1 MVSEVAA
8 IGVPHPSLG
17 QAILLVIKAND
28 KTAFDEKTLL
38 AYCKKQLP
46 NFMHPKAI
54 QLSDSLP
61 RNPNGK
67 INRKRLSEQ
76 YSDMFS

>member
-1 MVSEVAA
+1 MKLRQ
-8 IGVPHPSLG
+8 IGVPHPDLG
-17 QAILLVIKAND
+17 QAIVLVIKTSSQTD
-28 KTAFDEKTLL
+28 FDEKTLL

-54 QLSDSLP
+54 QLIDSLP

-67 INRKRLSEQ
+67 INRKLLVEQ
-76 YSDMFS
+76 YQNLFVD